1 MFLGF
6 SDRNI
11 FGRSLFPTLPIGETR
26 IFNLMPFDEFGI
38 PFSGWSVARRLGGT
52 YTGNL
57 IEVRR
62 STDNALLN
70 IGYNS
75 ENELDT
81 ATLTGFIGA
90 NSGFIRTIYDQ
101 TGAGNNFVQTTLA
114 NQPRIVNAG
123 VVDTKNGKP
132 AAFFDGTN
140 DAMAVGSSTA
150 TYKWLTSPD
159 IASNYMLA
167 IAQFGTASNPNTIY
181 GLCGNGPASANVGKF
196 WTYEDRVI
204 AGINDAYRTDT
215 NRGVSGSQ
223 AVFNAIQ
230 NVITPNQLVSFAS
243 IFTNDSTIPAQY
255 RDYGIINGVVKGNL
269 NISTGGYSSA
279 NASFDLQLGTG
290 GNNFA
295 YLLGYISELMLYK
308 RTAQDFANPVKII
321 DNQKKFYAIT

>member
-62 STDNALLN
+62 SSDNALSN
-70 IGYNS
+70 IGFNS
-75 ENELDT
+75 DNELDV

-90 NSGFIRTIYDQ
+90 SSGFIRTIYDQ

-123 VVDTKNGKP
+123 VVDTVNGKP
-132 AAFFDGTN
+132 SAFFDGVN
-140 DAMAVGSSTA
+140 DVMTVSASTV
-150 TYKWLTSPD
+150 TYKWLSSPD
-159 IASNYMLA
+159 GFSHHILG
-167 IAQFGTASNPNTIY
+167 ILQFGTSSNPNAIY
-181 GLCGNGPASANVGKF
+181 VLIGNLSSSASVGF
-196 WTYEDRVI
+196 WYAYDDRAVS
-204 AGINDAYRTDT
+204 GFSDAYRCDVY
-215 NRGVSGSQ
+215 RGVLTTQ
-223 AVFNAIQ
+223 AVLNLVNNA
-230 NVITPNQLVSFAS
+230 ITPNKLVSLAS
-243 IFTNDSTIPAQY
+243 VLTNDNTLPGQL
-255 RDYGIINGVVKGNL
+255 RDYGIINGLVKGNL
-269 NISTGGYSSA
+269 NVNNPTYSTA
-279 NASFDLQLGTG
+279 NASNDLQLGAS
-290 GNNFA
+290 NNIF
-295 YLLGYISELMLYK
+295 YLNGYISELMLYK

-321 DNQKKFYAIT
+321 ENQKKFYVIT